1 MFKEYFENLGNE
13 LIKACR
19 PAKAG
24 PARSAAKGA
33 VKAPVKGAKK
43 PVRKGSAAEGAYD
56 RERVRE
62 LLANLVPAHLKL
74 DSVRITDA
82 GGFVPE
88 NVDFTV
94 YREAFRNMDAMMSA
108 IPSDLVHGAL
118 FLNTGITVASLT
130 ETLTSVANMKKI
142 DRFGEQQASSQ
153 FIPAFVLSMDMN
165 MTYQD
170 LKNIILDFY
179 VSRSLDNYFEFD
191 ILAIVNRGI
200 VVKDWREKRS
210 FKILDTGEDTM
221 KWFFILINEYLDVE
235 KEGALDLRKYVRDT
249 VQYREY

>member
-19 PAKAG
+19 PTKAV
-24 PARSAAKGA
+24 AAKSAG
-33 VKAPVKGAKK
+33 KAAVKGAEKGTRK
-43 PVRKGSAAEGAYD
+43 PAPKGAPAEPGYD
-56 RERVRE
+56 RARVRD
-62 LLANLVPAHLKL
+62 LLSSLVPAHLKL

-82 GGFVPE
+82 GGFIPD

-94 YREAFRNMDAMMSA
+94 YREAFRNMDTMMSA

-130 ETLTSVANMKKI
+130 ETLTRVANLKKI
-142 DRFGEQQASSQ
+142 DRFGEQHDSSQ
-153 FIPAFVLSMDMN
+153 FIPAFVISMDMS

-191 ILAIVNRGI
+191 IMAIVNRGI

-235 KEGALDLRKYVRDT
+235 KEGALDLRKYVKDA